1 MKIINRR
8 SLTVLLTLALLLA
21 TTIGITVA
29 YFSDTD
35 SAEGKAAVVLKH
47 ETTVEEGEGP
57 EKQIAITNSKSGAA
71 VVVRLQVF
79 GPDEPLMTVTLPD
92 NGYWTK
98 SESDGWYY
106 YTKVLAAGATTEGK
120 ILAKI
125 KDNLTAEEK
134 AILGDNFNVTVAH
147 EARLVVYNGTSVVTP
162 ADWDQSITFTEK

>member
-21 TTIGITVA
+21 TTIGITTS
-29 YFSDTD
+29 YFSDTS
-35 SAEGKAAVVLKH
+35 SAEGKASVVLKN
-47 ETTVEEGEGP
+47 ETTVDEGEGP
-57 EKQIAITNSKSGAA
+57 DKQIAISNSKDGVA

-79 GPDEPLMTVTLPD
+79 GPDEPLMTVTLPE
-92 NGYWTK
+92 NGNWK
-98 SESDGWYY
+98 KGADGWYY

-120 ILAKI
+120 IIAKI

-147 EARLVVYNGTSVVTP
+147 EAQVAVYNGTSVVTP
-162 ADWDQSITFTEK
+162 EGWDQSITFTE